1 MNDRKVFKEIRIV
14 EQDFFFFLHRNSS
27 YPSKLIY
34 LHVFTGGS
42 NKHNT
47 DRALIMDQK
56 RVLSASYVIFI

>member
-14 EQDFFFFLHRNSS
+14 EQGFFFS
-27 YPSKLIY
+27 
-34 LHVFTGGS
+34 FTGGS

-56 RVLSASYVIFI
+56 RVLSDSYVIFI